1 MTQTN
6 NPEVKGL
13 IPKIVQAFLD
23 SKLSLI
29 VIILGFALGAA
40 AVLVTPREEEPQI
53 VVPMADVYVQAPG
66 ASAKEIEKLV
76 ATPLEK
82 LLWQIDGVEYVYS
95 ISQKNRALVTVRFYV
110 GEDRERSLV
119 KLYNQIRMHKDQVP
133 PLVANWVVK
142 PVEIDDVPIV
152 NLTLYSTTSN
162 DYQLRRIGQEVLS
175 RLTEVK
181 NISRSQI
188 VGGRKREIRVKLDPT
203 RMSGLHVSALEV
215 IKALQG
221 ADTSVHAGDFSYA
234 NQVIEV
240 SSDSFLHS
248 AQEVK
253 NLVVGVHQGKPVYIQ
268 DLAKVVDGPEEP
280 SCYTRIGFSHL
291 YAIEKASTV
300 QSNDFS
306 DEDTT
311 FQKRESFPAV
321 TLALAK
327 KKGTNAVWVARD
339 ILEKVDEL
347 KATVIPDHV
356 QLEVTRNYGK
366 TAQDKVNSLLS
377 NLFFAVLTVVIL
389 LTITLGGREAII
401 VALAVPISFSLA
413 LFVNYLLGYTINRV
427 TLFALILSL
436 GLVVDDPITNVD
448 NIQRH
453 IRKKATD
460 AKKAT
465 LYAVQEVLPAVL
477 MSTLAII
484 VSFSPMFFITGMMGP
499 YMAPMAANVPL
510 TVGFSTVCAL
520 TIVPWMSYN
529 LLGKRS
535 DQGQDNT
542 TDLSMKHKGPVWT
555 EALYRKIVTPFMTF
569 KSLRWLLLLVILTG
583 LLISMSLIVFKKV
596 PLKMLP
602 FDNKD
607 EFQLVIDLPEGTPM
621 ERTSSIVGDF
631 EQYLRQVP
639 EVTNVVSY
647 VGTSSPMD
655 FNGLVRHYYLRHN
668 ENLADIRV
676 NLLDKD
682 QRAMQSHEIVL
693 RLRQDLEK
701 IAIQNHVAL
710 KIVEVPPGPPVL
722 STVVGEIYGQEHNSY
737 PDLMQAAKQLE
748 TIMHKEPFVTDID
761 DTTIFPQKKL
771 SFLLDREKAALH
783 GVSSDQINKTL
794 SLTLSGMKPAT
805 VHLPEE
811 RSPLMIN
818 VLPPTKERIG
828 RANLS
833 QLSVKSQE
841 NTMVALGEL
850 GEFTWETE
858 EQPIYHKNLQ
868 RVVYVTSEMAG
879 RSPAE
884 AILDMQAE
892 VQETDFPL
900 GTRIKW
906 DGEGEWQITLR
917 VFRDLGIAFAAALV
931 GIYILLTVQTS
942 SFVLPFVILL
952 AIPLTLLGIMPGF
965 WLLNLVTNPPIHGYA
980 NPVFFTATA
989 MIGMIAL
996 GGIVIPNSL
1005 VLIEF
1010 IHDALDRGERLS
1022 EAIIQSGATRLR
1034 PIVLT
1039 AMTTG
1044 LGVWSI
1050 TLDPVFSGLAWALIF
1065 GLLAST
1071 VFTLLVVPITYYAM
1085 YRKKHGE
1092 DTQAR

>member
-1 MTQTN
+1 MPQTDN
-6 NPEVKGL
+6 AQVKGL
-13 IPKIVQAFLD
+13 IPKIVNNFLD
-23 SKLSLI
+23 SKLSII
-29 VIILGFALGAA
+29 VIILGLSLGAA
-40 AVLVTPREEEPQI
+40 AILVTPREEEPQI

-66 ASAKEIEKLV
+66 ANAKEIEKLV

-95 ISQKNRALVTVRFYV
+95 ISRKNRALVTVRFYV
-110 GEDRERSLV
+110 GQDRERSLV

-133 PLVANWVVK
+133 PLVKNWLIK

-152 NLTLYSTTSN
+152 NLTLYSKTYN
-162 DYQLRRIGQEVLS
+162 DYQLRRTGQEVLS

-181 NISRSQI
+181 NISRSEI
-188 VGGRKREIRVKLDPT
+188 IGGRKREIRVKLSPD

-221 ADTSVHAGDFSYA
+221 ADTSVHAGNFSYA

-240 SSDSFLHS
+240 SSDSFLRS
-248 AQEVK
+248 AKEVK
-253 NLVVGVHQGKPVYIQ
+253 NLIVGVHQGKPVYIQ
-268 DLAKVVDGPEEP
+268 DLAEVVDGPEEP
-280 SCYTRIGFSHL
+280 SCYTRIGFSHFF
-291 YAIEKASTV
+291 EQQKAKDLESKDLSEDEV
-300 QSNDFS
+300 SNY
-306 DEDTT
+306 
-311 FQKRESFPAV
+311 QKEALPAV

-339 ILEKVDEL
+339 ILKKVDQL
-347 KATVIPDHV
+347 KSTVIPDNIKV
-356 QLEVTRNYGK
+356 EVTRNYGR

-377 NLFFAVLTVVIL
+377 NLFFAVLTVVVL

-453 IRKKATD
+453 VRKGRTEP
-460 AKKAT
+460 KKAT
-465 LYAVQEVLPAVL
+465 LYGVQEVLPAVI

-510 TVGFSTVCAL
+510 TVGFSTLCAL
-520 TIVPWMSYN
+520 TIVPWMAYN
-529 LLGKRS
+529 LLGKVS
-535 DQGQDNT
+535 KPDKSEDNNQGLN
-542 TDLSMKHKGPVWT
+542 KKGLAWT
-555 EALYRKIVTPFMTF
+555 EAIYRKIFTPFLKF
-569 KSLRWLLLLVILTG
+569 RSLRWFLLVIIIIG
-583 LLISMSLIVFKKV
+583 LLVSMSLVIFKKV

-607 EFQLVIDLPEGTPM
+607 EFQLVIDMPEGTPM
-621 ERTSSIVGDF
+621 EKTSSAVGDF
-631 EQYLRQVP
+631 ENYLRQVP
-639 EVTNVVSY
+639 EVTNFVSY

-655 FNGLVRHYYLRHN
+655 FNGLVRHYYLRQE
-668 ENLADIRV
+668 ENQADIRV

-682 QRAMQSHEIVL
+682 KRSMQSHGIVL
-693 RLRQDLEK
+693 RLRNDLEK
-701 IAIQNHVAL
+701 IANQNGAVL

-722 STVVGEIYGQEHNSY
+722 ATVVGEVYGQEKNSY
-737 PDLMQAAKQLE
+737 QDLIQAANVLKK
-748 TIMHKEPFVTDID
+748 IMHQESFVTDID
-761 DTTIFPQKKL
+761 DTTIYPQQKL
-771 SFLLDREKAALH
+771 SFVLDREKAALH
-783 GVSSDQINKTL
+783 GISSDQINKTL
-794 SLTLSGMKPAT
+794 SVILSGMKPAT
-805 VHLPEE
+805 MHLPEE
-811 RSPLMIN
+811 RSPLMID
-818 VLPPTKERIG
+818 VFPAITDRIG
-828 RANLS
+828 VANLS
-833 QLSVKSQE
+833 QIPVKSQE
-841 NTMVALGEL
+841 NKMVVLGEL
-850 GEFTWETE
+850 GDFSLAKER
-858 EQPIYHKNLQ
+858 QPIYHKNLK

-879 RSPAE
+879 RAPAE
-884 AILDMQAE
+884 AILNMQSE
-892 VQETDFPL
+892 VEQADLPA
-900 GTRIKW
+900 GARIKW

-931 GIYILLTVQTS
+931 GIYILLTIQTS
-942 SFVLPFVILL
+942 SFFLPFVILL

-965 WLLNLVTNPPIHGYA
+965 WLLNLVTNPPIQGYA

-996 GGIVIPNSL
+996 GGIVIRNSL

-1010 IHDALDRGERLS
+1010 IHDALKRGERFT

-1039 AMTTG
+1039 ALTTG

-1071 VFTLLVVPITYYAM
+1071 VFTLLVVPVTYYAL
-1085 YRKKHGE
+1085 YRKKHGV
-1092 DTQAR
+1092 